1 MALLVNY
8 TYKPYRIVEILKVK
22 LHNANTSF
30 AIKSVWFLQKE
41 VIYQEER
48 NEICRNY
55 CKMTAILLNL
65 PTIIKT

>member
-30 AIKSVWFLQKE
+30 AIKVFGF
-41 VIYQEER
+41 
-48 NEICRNY
+48 
-55 CKMTAILLNL
+55 CKR
-65 PTIIKT
+65 K